1 MVRFAW
7 RLLFTLASV
16 ALARASAMRGGLVA
30 VLVCLAPGSAF
41 AAFPDP
47 FYHSSFQPPD
57 TIADWTITT
66 GSWRFA
72 DGEFRS
78 STAPLS
84 IATVHTYDP
93 AQFGHATIGRN
104 FSLDVYA
111 WIASDTAN
119 ARAGAVFDFV
129 DANNYHEV
137 TISATG
143 TVQLRSRIAGISRTL
158 ASATVAAPGANHW
171 IRIALVRSS
180 ERTTV
185 SIHGVRAFDNVAQS
199 GLPQGDIGLI
209 ARNSHARFDDLDV
222 RNFGRQDPYR
232 EDFGDGFANG
242 WTTLSGTWSAASK
255 VYTSTAVVPTAITQ
269 GPLARVFDLA
279 RATGTPAYTF
289 KVRMLNPY
297 SGSGNL
303 VGIAWVRD
311 AANYTE
317 AVFSPTGRARLNKIA
332 NGVRTTLATAAYF
345 GGSRNTWF
353 EVEVGN
359 DGIDPHELAYIKVNG
374 TPVFDVAPNI
384 REGTLSLITHSAPG
398 QFDSVRAA
406 ARFLSPVSENFDDGT
421 APQFAAGGT
430 WSPQNDMLDSTAV
443 VKAGRALVRE
453 SAGWHELA
461 DIEFRARMRN
471 RFGASGNL
479 VGFTYGARG
488 PVYYEAVFSPTGVAH
503 LRKVVKDVPFPIA
516 SAPYEGGGPNQWF
529 DAQLIQRGDRTTV
542 KANGF
547 TVFDNVP
554 QPDAVGGN
562 LGFVAHWTSAS
573 VDDVSLAQI
582 PVTRYRFTQLP
593 SLLCPRPSSGV
604 RALNDLGE
612 AVGGSCSK
620 AVLWRNGG
628 VIDLGDNLG
637 SGSAGND
644 INNQS
649 EIVGDHF
656 NAFGFYWKDGRLQRV
671 FPDCDRSEA
680 HDINERGQI
689 AGICGAGGDGTPA
702 AVQQPDGRVV
712 LLEDLPGGRNWSD
725 AWAIND
731 GGEVVGHSSG
741 AMSAIVEAVSWQS
754 GTVEPLGS
762 EGTSTALDINNRGQ
776 IVGITRRDP
785 NPQLAVM
792 WQNRRLIVLPSR
804 PRQIHATA
812 QAINEHGVIVGT
824 TTIET
829 PNPSLGLGGAAS
841 HWQEGRVVNL
851 NEVLC
856 RPLPDPFFLTAAMDI
871 NERAQ
876 IVANAFDFTTLEQL
890 GFLLTPVLGEASCD
904 Q

>member
-1 MVRFAW
+1 MVSFMW
-7 RLLFTLASV
+7 RMLLALASV
-16 ALARASAMRGGLVA
+16 
-30 VLVCLAPGSAF
+30 VCLAPGSAF
-41 AAFPDP
+41 AALSDP
-47 FYHSSFQPPD
+47 FYHSSFQSPD
-57 TIADWTITT
+57 TIADWTITS
-66 GSWRFA
+66 GSWQFA
-72 DGEFRS
+72 NGELRS
-78 STAPLS
+78 SIGALS

-93 AQFGHATIGRN
+93 AQVAATIGRN
-104 FSLDVYA
+104 FSLEVYA
-111 WIASDTAN
+111 WIASEAAN
-119 ARAGAVFDFV
+119 ARAGAVFDFA
-129 DANNYHEV
+129 DAGNYHEV
-137 TISATG
+137 TVSAAG
-143 TVQLRSRIAGISRTL
+143 NVQLRSRIDGVSHTL
-158 ASATVAAPGANHW
+158 ASATVAAPGANQW
-171 IRIALVRSS
+171 IRIALERSS

-185 SIHGVRAFDNVAQS
+185 SIDGVRVFDNVTQR
-199 GLPQGDIGLI
+199 GLPQGDVGLI
-209 ARNSHARFDDLDV
+209 ARNSHARFDDIDA

-242 WTTLSGTWSAASK
+242 WTALSGTWSAASK

-269 GPLARVFDLA
+269 SPLARVFDVA
-279 RATGTPAYTF
+279 RAATDLAYTF

-297 SGSGNL
+297 GGSGNL

-317 AVFSPTGRARLNKIA
+317 AVFSPTGQARLNEVA
-332 NGVRTTLATAAYF
+332 NGVRSTLASAAYF

-359 DGIDPHELAYIKVNG
+359 DANDPHELAYIKING
-374 TPVFDVAPNI
+374 VPVFDVAPDV
-384 REGTLSLITHSAPG
+384 RQGTLSLITHWAPG

-406 ARFLSPVSENFDDGT
+406 ARFLSPLSENFDDGT
-421 APQFAAGGT
+421 APQFAARGT
-430 WSPQNDMLDSTAV
+430 WSLQNGTLSSTAA
-443 VKAGRALVRE
+443 VKAGRAFLRE
-453 SAGWHELA
+453 SAGWHDLA
-461 DIEFRARMRN
+461 DIEFRARMLN
-471 RFGASGNL
+471 RFTNSGNL

-488 PVYYEAVFSPTGVAH
+488 PVYYEAVFGPTGVAH
-503 LRKVVKDVPFPIA
+503 LRKVVKDVPIPITT
-516 SAPYEGGGPNQWF
+516 APYEGGGKNQWF
-529 DAQLIQRGDRTTV
+529 EAQLIQRGERTTV
-542 KANGF
+542 KVNGF
-547 TVFDNVP
+547 TVFENVL
-554 QPDAVGGN
+554 QPDAVGGQ
-562 LGFVAHWTSAS
+562 LGFVAHWTSAR

-582 PVTRYRFTQLP
+582 PVTRYRFTQLS
-593 SLLCPRPSSGV
+593 SLPGPRPSSGV

-612 AVGGSCSK
+612 AVGGSRGK

-637 SGSAGND
+637 TGSAGND

-671 FPDCDRSEA
+671 FPECDRSEA

-689 AGICGAGGDGTPA
+689 AGPCGAGGDGTPA
-702 AVQQPDGRVV
+702 AVQQRDGRVV
-712 LLEDLPGGRNWSD
+712 LLEDLPGGQNWSD
-725 AWAIND
+725 AFAIND
-731 GGEVVGHSSG
+731 RGEVVGHSSG
-741 AMSAIVEAVSWQS
+741 TMSAIVEAVSWQS

-785 NPQLAVM
+785 NPQLGVM
-792 WQNRRLIVLPSR
+792 WQNRQLIVLPSR

-871 NERAQ
+871 NERGQ
-876 IVANAFDFTTLEQL
+876 IVANAFDFTILEQV
-890 GFLLTPVLGEASCD
+890 GFLLTPVLGEDGCD
-904 Q
+904 R